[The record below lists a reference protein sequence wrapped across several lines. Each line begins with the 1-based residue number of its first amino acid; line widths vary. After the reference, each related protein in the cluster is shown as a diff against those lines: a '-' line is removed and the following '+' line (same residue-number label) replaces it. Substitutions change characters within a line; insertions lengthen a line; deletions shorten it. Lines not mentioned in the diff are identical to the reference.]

1 MAFEV
6 NLSRSLELSYR
17 KQIQEFFLKSGF
29 TFSIHLY
36 KKLDRKKCKKQRSG
50 AFLYF
55 AWQLLKTTLTITCFI
70 IIKNKRRGLFK
81 FSLMPLVNRSPSKIW
96 ETANFAD

>member
-29 TFSIHLY
+29 TFSVDLY
-36 KKLDRKKCKKQRSG
+36 KKLDIKKCKKQRNG
-50 AFLYF
+50 AFLYI

-70 IIKNKRRGLFK
+70 RIKNKRRTVFFNAFNQQIAMQNMG
-81 FSLMPLVNRSPSKIW
+81 NCQRC
-96 ETANFAD
+96 